1 MKKLIFSLLLL
12 FAVLFTNAQAKQILT
27 LPGINSKVQVT
38 STSSELNI
46 VDGAL
51 ITTPE
56 LNRLVGARDNI
67 QTQID
72 AKLDTVNKEAL
83 TNNVYLKSEID
94 AMIYTPYTG
103 GIIETKARLANQER
117 ATTGVTRA
125 VPGTY
130 ATLTAAYT
138 AANDG
143 DIILVAA
150 GTYLTS
156 AESGG
161 YWLVNTNTK
170 GVIVRGATGNPND
183 VIIRHTSAATYG
195 IRLRDC
201 LGMQFENLTFE
212 DQGTFAPFIM
222 EQAYACNWV
231 KFKNCKFKQT
241 SGGAAGIFGR
251 TSLTSD
257 TDVIW
262 IEFDQCTIESNGTIA
277 PIQYTASG
285 VNETLLI
292 TNTTIITTG
301 LTGVACTHQYDSGH
315 KGVFA
320 MYDCTLTSS
329 NNNIILR
336 VGDDEAVPTNTTFKV
351 DVRNNIFSYT
361 GSFANHGVLL
371 GRGSNK
377 VYFVNNTITIP
388 SSSNSLAIGIVL
400 KTTAT
405 AVNDAYIAGNYSV
418 APRPYYF
425 KGGQN
430 LITKY
435 NTFITNYP
443 TTYFGLEVANPDAG
457 RISTGNVVRFNN
469 IFGGLAAIGTYDS
482 ASWEDPETTIKGWD
496 INYNRYY
503 STLGV
508 SNYMNISSVN
518 KAFSTAK
525 VIFNNYNDKYSQFI
539 STNSVSQNPIKI
551 YDNTSTISW

>member
-1 MKKLIFSLLLL
+1 MISG
-12 FAVLFTNAQAKQILT
+12 AQDAKQILT
-27 LPGINSKVQVT
+27 LPGINSKVRVT
-38 STSSELNI
+38 ATSSELNI
-46 VDGAL
+46 LDGGL
-51 ITTPE
+51 VSTLEI
-56 LNRLVGARDNI
+56 NRLVGATSNI
-67 QTQID
+67 QNQLNSKID
-72 AKLDTVNKEAL
+72 TTNTEPLL
-83 TNNVYLKSEID
+83 NNVYLKSEVD
-94 AMIYTPYTG
+94 ALVGGGAYTPYTG
-103 GIIETKARLANQER
+103 GVVETKTRTANQTR
-117 ATTGVTRA
+117 FTTGVTRA

-138 AANDG
+138 AANEG

-150 GTYLTS
+150 GTYLTAS
-156 AESGG
+156 ESGG
-161 YWLVNTNTK
+161 YWNVNTTTK
-170 GVIVRGATGNPND
+170 GVIVRGATGNPDD

-201 LGMQFENLTFE
+201 LGMQFENLTFD

-231 KFKNCKFKQT
+231 RFVNCKFIQS
-241 SGGAAGIFGR
+241 SGGAAGVFGR
-251 TSLTSD
+251 TSVTSD

-262 IEFDQCTIESNGTIA
+262 IEFDRCTITSNGTIA

-285 VNETLLI
+285 VNETILFTGCTI
-292 TNTTIITTG
+292 TTTG
-301 LTGVACTHQYDSGH
+301 LTGVQCTEQYDSGH
-315 KGVFA
+315 KGIFA

-336 VGDDEAVPTNTTFKV
+336 IGDDEAVPTNTTFKV
-351 DVRNNIFSYT
+351 DVRNCIFQYT
-361 GSFANHGVLL
+361 GSYANHGVLL

-377 VYFVNNTITIP
+377 VYFVNSKVTIP

-405 AVNDAYIAGNYSV
+405 AVNDAYIAGNYVV

-435 NTFITNYP
+435 NTFVCNY
-443 TTYFGLEVANPDAG
+443 TAAYFGIDVTNPEAT
-457 RISTGNVVRFNN
+457 RISTGNVIRFNN
-469 IFGGLAAIGTYDS
+469 IYGGLAALGTYDS
-482 ASWEDPETTIKGWD
+482 ASWEDPETTIKGWT
-496 INYNRYY
+496 INNNRYY
-503 STLGV
+503 STLGI

-518 KAFSTAK
+518 KAFSLARTIYENSNDCYSSFITNTTINLA
-525 VIFNNYNDKYSQFI
+525 NY
-539 STNSVSQNPIKI
+539 PI